1 MKTVNL
7 ARLNPIKAYQ
17 LGRAEGEMNSKAI
30 DIRLGIKLA
39 RAHLL
44 LAMAYVNEKDD
55 GTTYLSKPKFAE
67 FYQGVEKTLDRF
79 IEDSIQGEEGI
90 DTYDLADLH
99 IGHDSF
105 IRKRYGL
112 PEGDYSQI
120 IKKGENEKE

>member
-44 LAMAYVNEKDD
+44 LAMAYVNERDD

-67 FYQGVEKTLDRF
+67 FYQEFEKTLDRF
-79 IEDSIQGEEGI
+79 IEDSIQGEDGI

-120 IKKGENEKE
+120 IKKGGNEKE